1 MRLSE
6 INRDY
11 IGTIATRDNQR
22 LLGMQLASYVYVAR
36 ETTSDYQRLL
46 QTMREM
52 SVDYERSQVT
62 IKEYEGLK
70 ETTNTYERLLEAS
83 KD

>member
-1 MRLSE
+1 
-6 INRDY
+6 
-11 IGTIATRDNQR
+11 
-22 LLGMQLASYVYVAR
+22 MQLANYVYLAR
-36 ETTSDYQRLL
+36 GTTSDYQRLL

-62 IKEYEGLK
+62 IKEYKGLK

>member
-1 MRLSE
+1 
-6 INRDY
+6 
-11 IGTIATRDNQR
+11 
-22 LLGMQLASYVYVAR
+22 
-36 ETTSDYQRLL
+36 
-46 QTMREM
+46 MREM

-70 ETTNTYERLLEAS
+70 ETTSNYERLLEAS